1 VKTCAVPGCTRP
13 HSGLGYCNLHYQR
26 FKKHGSTDKP
36 QAVRAKAAHGTRSRY
51 VAGCRCE
58 KCRRA
63 ERMYARTRRL
73 RAVWAPI
80 FATYLASEA
89 A

>member
-1 VKTCAVPGCTRP
+1 VKTCTVAGCDRK

-36 QAVRAKAAHGTRSRY
+36 VVVRARAAHGTRARY
-51 VAGCRCE
+51 VGGCHCERC
-58 KCRRA
+58 RHA
-63 ERMYARTRRL
+63 ERIYARTRRL
-73 RAVWAPI
+73 RAVWRPI
-80 FATYLASEA
+80 FQQFLNQA